1 MNLKP
6 YEKPRLIALTLSG
19 NDMLCGNCNP
29 DYVANKDLIE
39 DILNDFGMSLTFG
52 STSGGCEMNVPGLE
66 AYCKMNLS
74 DLGAFAS

>member
-29 DYVANKDLIE
+29 DYVANRDLIE
-39 DILNDFGMSLTFG
+39 AILNDFGMALTFG
-52 STSGGCEMNVPGLE
+52 SVSGGCNMDVPGLQT
-66 AYCKMNLS
+66 YCKTNLS